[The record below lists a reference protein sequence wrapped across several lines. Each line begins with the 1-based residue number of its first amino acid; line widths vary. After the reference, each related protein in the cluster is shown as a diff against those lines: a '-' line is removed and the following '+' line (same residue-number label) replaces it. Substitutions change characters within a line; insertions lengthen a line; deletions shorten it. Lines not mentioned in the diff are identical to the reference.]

1 MGVLYRRYSLFYSST
16 LMMVMATT
24 TYFVILSPLGDDPK
38 IVSGESGAV
47 TLGALALI
55 STDKR

>member
-1 MGVLYRRYSLFYSST
+1 
-16 LMMVMATT
+16 MMVMATT
-24 TYFVILSPLGDDPK
+24 TYFGILSPLGDDPK

>member
-1 MGVLYRRYSLFYSST
+1 MCPENDDYIYGDDDDENNYV
-16 LMMVMATT
+16 
-24 TYFVILSPLGDDPK
+24 LSPLGDDPK